1 MDAFLDSL
9 FNQRELLIAALAGAF
24 TIVGIKM
31 IPRLLAGVGFIG
43 PREVS
48 QRLKAGEDC
57 LVLDVR
63 QPDEFRDE
71 LGHVPGAVNL
81 PLSDLNRRM
90 AELKP
95 QLAPYADTPVYVM
108 CRTASRAASAARVLK
123 GAGLNKVQVVAGGMV
138 KWNREKLPTTR
149 R

>member
-1 MDAFLDSL
+1 MDTFFAEYKDLI
-9 FNQRELLIAALAGAF
+9 IAAVAGVFAY
-24 TIVGIKM
+24 VGIKL

-48 QRLKAGEDC
+48 ERLKAGEDA

-63 QPDEFRDE
+63 QPEEFRDD
-71 LGHVPGAVNL
+71 LGHVPGALNL
-81 PLSDLNRRM
+81 PLGELQRRM
-90 AELKP
+90 ADLKP